1 MSKHD
6 SSRLRRGS
14 RSATSPFDKPP
25 AELGAVVVSL
35 VNEQLKHPIDEDRL
49 IEAAKA
55 VLLDSPFTSASISL
69 AVVDDAKMH
78 QLNRQYLDHDYP
90 TDVLS
95 FVLEDDAHL
104 EGEIIISAD
113 TAAASA
119 EEFGWPSAAEQ
130 LLYVIH
136 GTLHLVGY
144 GDKSPDEIQQM
155 RAAEE
160 KYLRQFGFEPLR
172 AVNDREVHGKDAGC
186 GMQGAGIDIELLS
199 LPPASCIPHPN
210 PAYSATTTVQR
221 GATGQ

>member
-6 SSRLRRGS
+6 RPRLRRGS
-14 RSATSPFDKPP
+14 RPATSPFDKPP
-25 AELGAVVVSL
+25 AELGAVIVSL
-35 VNEQLKHPIDEDRL
+35 ANEQSHHSIDEETL
-49 IEAAKA
+49 IKA
-55 VLLDSPFTSASISL
+55 VQAVVRESPFTSASISL
-69 AVVDDAKMH
+69 AVVDDATMH
-78 QLNRQYLDHDYP
+78 HLNRQYLDHDYP

-95 FVLEDDAHL
+95 FALEDDDAHL
-104 EGEIIISAD
+104 EGEVIISAD

-119 EEFGWPSAAEQ
+119 EELGWPAAAEQ

-160 KYLRQFGFEPLR
+160 KYLRQFGFEF
-172 AVNDREVHGKDAGC
+172 GC
-186 GMQGAGIDIELLS
+186 GMQDAGGRERNSRSI
-199 LPPASCIPHPN
+199 PAPCIPHPASL
-210 PAYSATTTVQR
+210 PSATSTVQR